1 MLGTGGQTVKNK
13 DKKRVAR
20 VGWMPFWWGN
30 KFNKRLAEKRKR
42 QKEKRVLK
50 GADDEQAD

>member
-1 MLGTGGQTVKNK
+1 MKNK

-42 QKEKRVLK
+42 QKEKKVLK
-50 GADDEQAD
+50 GADNEQREAD